1 MQNNPKHERDI
12 NIEEKQPKKK
22 RKIVERKSV
31 GELIEV
37 ARSKAR
43 TGNFLSAIKYAD
55 SALKIEPKNAWVLS
69 WRANFKSGTGDF
81 EGAMKD
87 ADSAL
92 KIEPKKAWG
101 LSVRANIKL
110 DAGDFRGAMT
120 DADSALEIEPKN
132 ARCLRIL
139 AEAKRAVQKET
150 AAQAVVSPKPKPPL
164 ISAPAPASKMSLS
177 FPPVSFAPS
186 LPASVPPNAEL
197 KALNNQND
205 KTKLFSELF
214 SLLKQQIKETWDLF
228 SLRDKMLS
236 LRGKMIE
243 LQSQLIVPP
252 NAKSKTLN
260 NQPEIKALSSRL
272 FSFQQEELKKTEQ
285 ILLLQRSMLKLQQQL
300 IAAQSQWIS
309 PSADRDGESRPPL
322 VSVQSVGMFAS
333 SSSSCSSSSPARD
346 ESGLA
351 TLSEVVAIK
360 QEAVIARSV

>member
-1 MQNNPKHERDI
+1 
-12 NIEEKQPKKK
+12 
-22 RKIVERKSV
+22 
-31 GELIEV
+31 
-37 ARSKAR
+37 
-43 TGNFLSAIKYAD
+43 
-55 SALKIEPKNAWVLS
+55 
-69 WRANFKSGTGDF
+69 
-81 EGAMKD
+81 
-87 ADSAL
+87 
-92 KIEPKKAWG
+92 
-101 LSVRANIKL
+101 
-110 DAGDFRGAMT
+110 MT

-300 IAAQSQWIS
+300 IAAQSQCIS